1 MCARAGRR
9 AGSLKGNELVSSHQ
23 AAALL
28 QRSLGEFL
36 VLTGTDMLFSLYPS
50 PPFLVSLPISLS
62 PLPFLLP
69 FISLSICHSVFFLPP
84 TPTFSLLLP
93 PSPIDILFL
102 CHRGS
107 SLKSPP
113 LGRTALH
120 GHAKLRLS
128 MIHPLVTVERS
139 VAITLLG
146 AKSQQPVLGWPSSG
160 RFEAGGFA
168 EPR

>member
-50 PPFLVSLPISLS
+50 PLFLVSLPISLS

-102 CHRGS
+102 CNRGN

-120 GHAKLRLS
+120 VHAKLRLS
-128 MIHPLVTVERS
+128 MIHPLVTVKRS
-139 VAITLLG
+139 VAISLLG
-146 AKSQQPVLGWPSSG
+146 AKSQKPVLGWPSSG

-168 EPR
+168 APC